1 MRPGDE
7 KRQAAA
13 CWLGRYRTWLALD
26 VAVGEDRR
34 IMISKP
40 PTRHV

>member
-7 KRQAAA
+7 KRQQPLAGSGAIA
-13 CWLGRYRTWLALD
+13 QWLALD

-34 IMISKP
+34 IMIAKP